1 MSTGHTPGPWLYRG
15 KSDSVHRPS
24 ETHPYGETIFRFDDE
39 ESPFYE
45 DLNLILAAPALLEAL
60 QGMLCMPGEDDAES
74 TAERI
79 CRIGRARAAI
89 KKATE
94 GTP

>member
-39 ESPFYE
+39 ESPFDE
-45 DLNLILAAPALLEAL
+45 DLNLILAAPELLEAL
-60 QGMLCMPGEDDAES
+60 QDVES
-74 TAERI
+74 LGLLPPSLLI
-79 CRIGRARAAI
+79 KARAAI
-89 KKATE
+89 TKATGE
-94 GTP
+94 TP